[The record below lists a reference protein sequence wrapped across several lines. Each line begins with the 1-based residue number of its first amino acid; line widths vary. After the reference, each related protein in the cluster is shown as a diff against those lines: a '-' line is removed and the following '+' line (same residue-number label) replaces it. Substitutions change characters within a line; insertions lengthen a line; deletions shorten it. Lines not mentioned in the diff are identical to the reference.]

1 MKKAPQNRDPVCGMM
16 VDVDPHAIRATHGGV
31 DYYFCASGCRD
42 AFVADPPRYVA
53 PAETPVAEPAHT
65 RWGGITAPK
74 FGSAGSGGA
83 EYERGP
89 ARTGKR

>member
-1 MKKAPQNRDPVCGMM
+1 MKHAVQNRDPVCGMM
-16 VDVDPHAIRATHGGV
+16 VDVDPHAIRASYAGV
-31 DYYFCASGCRD
+31 DYYFCASSCRN
-42 AFVADPPRYVA
+42 AFVADPVRYLHQAEA
-53 PAETPVAEPAHT
+53 PAAEPAHT

-89 ARTGKR
+89 ARPRRG